1 MSGIWLAVMAVGL
14 VAVGVAAQL
23 GWELPEIPMLKRVFA
38 RRRADVDAPT
48 APLGEARGPV
58 VRPGL

>member
-1 MSGIWLAVMAVGL
+1 MNGLWIAVMVVGL

-23 GWELPEIPMLKRVFA
+23 GWELRFPDVKRA
-38 RRRADVDAPT
+38 LDRRRTQDDSEPG
-48 APLGEARGPV
+48 PLGDGRGPV